1 MSYRAYKAQEKPISL
16 PLPLVPSN
24 ERIFNVETAGNTEKE
39 NKLLDYELAID
50 DLDEASIWVGA
61 CLKDSELLDEND
73 RGYLSNV
80 IEVIDRIVNK
90 LYKKY
95 EELKYSGEE

>member
-1 MSYRAYKAQEKPISL
+1 MP
-16 PLPLVPSN
+16 PD